1 MSNKFQNNDKH
12 IHGDVQDPN
21 VTEATT
27 PLDDAACCASLFVE
41 GVCVESSRFPHWIGK
56 TADQILD
63 IIEDGVQ
70 EIASRRGVSLHRFE
84 NRDLALNELDA

>member
-1 MSNKFQNNDKH
+1 MWSNTINSLFVKEGEN
-12 IHGDVQDPN
+12 
-21 VTEATT
+21 
-27 PLDDAACCASLFVE
+27 LCASLFVE